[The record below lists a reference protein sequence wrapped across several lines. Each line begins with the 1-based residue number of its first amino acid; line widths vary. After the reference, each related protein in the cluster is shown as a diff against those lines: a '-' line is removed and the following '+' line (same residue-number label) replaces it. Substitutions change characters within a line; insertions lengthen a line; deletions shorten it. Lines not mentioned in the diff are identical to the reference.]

1 MHQGK
6 ILVVDD
12 EKLIRWL
19 LVESLIANNYEVL
32 SADTGTKALELAGE
46 EIPDLVMLDIN
57 LPDID
62 GIETL
67 ERLKQINRDG
77 QVIMMTAY
85 GTVETAIKTMKLG
98 AYDYINKPFNMD
110 EVILIVKNAMETG
123 KLKKEVSLFRAKE
136 EKMYALDNLIGE
148 DESTINILEMIK
160 KIAKDEATTV
170 LIEGENGTGKS
181 LIAKIIHYQ
190 GPGGHDPFIELNC
203 TAFPDTLI
211 DRELFGYETLSEKAV
226 DKIDDRNRERSLT
239 AFTDTRRFKKGLFE
253 LAGSG
258 TVLLNE
264 IGSIHLS
271 AQARLLRVIEEKSTG
286 GTRDIE
292 VDVRIIAT
300 TNKNLEEAVKKGR
313 FREDLYYRLKVVSLY
328 LPPLRERKKDILL
341 LARHFTKDFN
351 KELKKN
357 ITGISPEAEELLS
370 RYNWPGNIR
379 ELRNAIERAIILANK
394 NNILAEHLPLEIV
407 NRNTPGT
414 KDAKASF
421 FSLPPDGISIK
432 EVEKD
437 LIKQALEMMQN
448 NQIRAAKLLH
458 ISRDTLRYRMKKFNL
473 L

>member
-1 MHQGK
+1 M
-6 ILVVDD
+6 DD

-77 QVIMMTAY
+77 PVIMMTAY

-110 EVILIVKNAMETG
+110 EVILRVKNAMETG

-148 DESTINILEMIK
+148 DESTIKVLEMIK

-211 DRELFGYETLSEKAV
+211 DRELFGYETLSEKAA
-226 DKIDDRNRERSLT
+226 DKIDDRNGERSLT
-239 AFTDTRRFKKGLFE
+239 AFTDTKRFEKGLFE

-271 AQARLLRVIEEKSTG
+271 AQARLLRVIEEKSLKRTG

-292 VDVRIIAT
+292 VDVRIIAA
-300 TNKNLEEAVKKGR
+300 TNKNLEEEVKKGR

-341 LARHFTKDFN
+341 LAGHFTKDFN

-379 ELRNAIERAIILANK
+379 ELRNAIERAIILENK

-421 FSLPPDGISIK
+421 FNLPPDGISIK